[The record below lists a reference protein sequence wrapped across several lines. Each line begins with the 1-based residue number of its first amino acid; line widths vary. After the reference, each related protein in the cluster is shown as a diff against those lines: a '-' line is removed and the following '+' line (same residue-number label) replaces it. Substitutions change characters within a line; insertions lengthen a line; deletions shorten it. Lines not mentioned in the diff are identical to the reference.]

1 MAAVLLGSFVCLL
14 RMTRSR
20 SSEDV
25 LNNSQTVRGGD
36 AAVAD
41 GIDWT
46 K

>member
-1 MAAVLLGSFVCLL
+1 MI
-14 RMTRSR
+14 RSR

-41 GIDWT
+41 GMVW
-46 K
+46 KKKLNKF

>member
-1 MAAVLLGSFVCLL
+1 MAAVLLGSFIFLL

-25 LNNSQTVRGGD
+25 LNSSQTVLGGD

-41 GIDWT
+41 GMVC
-46 K
+46 KK